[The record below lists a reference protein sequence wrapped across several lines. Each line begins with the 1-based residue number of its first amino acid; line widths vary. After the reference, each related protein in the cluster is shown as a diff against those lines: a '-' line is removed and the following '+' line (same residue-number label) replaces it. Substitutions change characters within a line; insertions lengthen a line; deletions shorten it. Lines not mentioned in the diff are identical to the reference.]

1 MDDQDKELK
10 VTENVV
16 RILNLIKNKDYN
28 KKELHTFYENIN
40 NEHKKGKITDY
51 EFEILIQDL
60 EQKVRITQPRLSKVL
75 FGPKD
80 EAVRRLLRDFLE
92 ELKVD
97 FDFSN
102 NNVGSHVKTG
112 GFMINGTKYIDV
124 YISYKNKDKWHC
136 SFAYVQDHV
145 DSNPYIMT
153 RKYQGGM
160 MNKESVSEKIYEI
173 QNIDKAKLIFIENL
187 EEIIDL

>member
-1 MDDQDKELK
+1 MNNINEHNDIS
-10 VTENVV
+10 ENVV

-40 NEHKKGKITDY
+40 NEYKKEKITEY
-51 EFEILIQDL
+51 EFEILIQEL
-60 EQKVRITQPRLSKVL
+60 EHRVRITQPRLSKIL

-80 EAVRRLLRDFLE
+80 EKVRISLREFLE
-92 ELKVD
+92 ELKVT

-102 NNVGSHVKTG
+102 NFVGSHVKTG
-112 GFMINGTKYIDV
+112 GSMINGTKYIDV

-136 SFAYVQDHV
+136 SFAYVQD
-145 DSNPYIMT
+145 DANSNLYIMI

-160 MNKESVSEKIYEI
+160 MNKESVSQSNYEI
-173 QNIDKAKLIFIENL
+173 EDIEKAKMVFIEHL
-187 EEIIDL
+187 EEIID